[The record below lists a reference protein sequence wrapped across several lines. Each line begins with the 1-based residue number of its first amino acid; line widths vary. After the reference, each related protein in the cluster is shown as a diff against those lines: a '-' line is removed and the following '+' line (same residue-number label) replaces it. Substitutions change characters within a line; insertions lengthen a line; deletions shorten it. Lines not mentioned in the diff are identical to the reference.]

1 MFCRCI
7 RAFLLFALCMAL
19 LAVPQLLKDGPL
31 FDGGAYYIFYSQS
44 ASSNAEITLSNAED
58 AAKTKRSI
66 RGLTG
71 ESTVYAE
78 SEKAFSQAEK
88 YGAKLLF
95 CESVC
100 GVVNYYYYSPRL
112 GGAVAL
118 AGHAVNLHIAVRED
132 GAAVGTPLIFGGY

>member
-1 MFCRCI
+1 MLKKCI
-7 RAFLLFALCMAL
+7 SALFVLILCLAL
-19 LAVPQLLKDGPL
+19 LIVPQLLGEGLL
-31 FDGGAYYIFYSQS
+31 FDSGEVYIFYSGS
-44 ASSNAEITLSNAED
+44 ASSGAQVTLSDGEN
-58 AAKTKRSI
+58 AAKTKF
-66 RGLTG
+66 LLKNVTG
-71 ESTVYAE
+71 ESTSYPQAE
-78 SEKAFSQAEK
+78 RAFAQAEK